1 MKKSFT
7 SVIKLAAL
15 LICTAAALWACQNE
29 ESGESWKI
37 QTKIY
42 KSIDFHAVE
51 MSTKTA
57 FGPGENGVFPTLWT
71 ANDCHVKLALNY
83 TEAAEVPV
91 VPDEGGRTAS
101 FTADIDGSG
110 TQSPYT
116 FYAVSPATAAKAL
129 SPSRQAWSISIPAE
143 QTPLEG
149 SPDEA
154 AQIIAATSAASSAL
168 PGSVDLH
175 FNHLTAYG
183 RMSFSNLELN
193 GAEVQKVEIT
203 ATTPLVGDWYWNCN
217 GDHELADNGASST
230 ITLNTSRTSDI
241 WFACAP
247 VDLSGE
253 IAVFTIYTDQGALVK
268 EVEFAQGRSFQAG
281 RIAVFS
287 VNMEGITLGSA
298 PSDDFVLVTDTT
310 TLQDGDE
317 ILILNAEETYALGT
331 NQKPNNREAAA
342 ISVSDHTV
350 SVVPSDVQVI
360 TLVASASNSG
370 YWNMQVSDG
379 YLANANGTKN
389 KLVTVAGVTNN
400 ATWKIT
406 IESTGKASVVAQS
419 GDKNILRFNPN
430 KSNGSPL
437 FACYSDGQDP
447 VVIYRKG
454 GAGQAGPVA
463 ENPLCSESLFG
474 MYQGSSSTRKYTAG
488 TDQYLRQYAA
498 DGVQTFVILN
508 PANKEQLEITGY
520 KRSLV
525 KGDIATI
532 TVSWKKG
539 KSKVIN
545 SKTYPVKLVKENGPV
560 VWLADDKG
568 NGFIIKK

>member
-15 LICTAAALWACQNE
+15 LICTAAALLACQDE

-57 FGPGENGVFPTLWT
+57 FGPGEDGVFPTLWT
-71 ANDCHVKLALNY
+71 ANDSHVKLALNY

-154 AQIIAATSAASSAL
+154 AQIIAAASAASSAL

-253 IAVFTIYTDQGALVK
+253 IAVFTVYTDQGALVK

-287 VNMEGITLGSA
+287 VNMEGITTTA
-298 PSDDFVLVTDTT
+298 PASDKFELVTNDTVF
-310 TLQDGDE
+310 QVGDE
-317 ILILNAEETYALGT
+317 IIITNDDSKYALGSLST
-331 NQKPNNREAAA
+331 GQTPYRNSVT
-342 ISVSDHTV
+342 ISVSNG
-350 SVVPSDVQVI
+350 VVTDAGQAEI
-360 TLVASASNSG
+360 LTLDNGSTDGTWALRA
-370 YWNMQVSDG
+370 SDG
-379 YLANANGTKN
+379 YLSTTSKKNSLGVNAAITATSSWTISIDNDGTA
-389 KLVTVAGVTNN
+389 TVNAKAG
-400 ATWKIT
+400 
-406 IESTGKASVVAQS
+406 SSY
-419 GDKNILRFNPN
+419 RMMYN
-430 KSNGSPL
+430 KSNPRFSCYGDNTSVDGPL
-437 FACYSDGQDP
+437 K
-447 VVIYRKG
+447 IYRKG

-463 ENPLCSESLFG
+463 ENPLCTESLFG

-539 KSKVIN
+539 KSTVIN